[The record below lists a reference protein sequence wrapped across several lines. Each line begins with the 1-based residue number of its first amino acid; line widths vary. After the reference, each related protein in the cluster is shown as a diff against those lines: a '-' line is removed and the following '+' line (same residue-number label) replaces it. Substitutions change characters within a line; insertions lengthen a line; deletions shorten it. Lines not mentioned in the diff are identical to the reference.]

1 MRRVL
6 SYVVLGCVGSWG
18 LISLISTPRAAAAVF
33 LGMVV
38 PLLVAIGTIVPVR
51 RIYLKEPVQLT
62 SFMVKA
68 LMAKMLLFGVY
79 VALVVGLF
87 SVEPIPFAISF
98 TCYFTALHLT
108 EALYLR
114 HLFRTT

>member
-1 MRRVL
+1 MIFRPQV
-6 SYVVLGCVGSWG
+6 
-18 LISLISTPRAAAAVF
+18 AAAVF
-33 LGMVV
+33 LGMIV

-51 RIYLKEPVQLT
+51 RIYLKDPAQLT

-68 LMAKMLLFGVY
+68 LIAKMLLFGVY
-79 VALVVGLF
+79 VALAVGVF

-98 TCYFTALHLT
+98 TFYFTALHLT
-108 EALYLR
+108 EALYFR

>member
-79 VALVVGLF
+79 VALVIGF
-87 SVEPIPFAISF
+87 FPVEPIPFVISF
-98 TCYFTALHLT
+98 TFYFTALHLT
-108 EALYLR
+108 EALYFR